1 MIAERHAAASLPAGV
16 IASGTADY
24 PRGPAMPASA
34 KFAATEPRQAE
45 RDGEQAGA

>member
-1 MIAERHAAASLPAGV
+1 MIAERHAASPPAGV
-16 IASGTADY
+16 IDSGAPDY

-34 KFAATEPRQAE
+34 KFAVTEPRQAE